1 MLQAGAHADLLV
13 GSVVT
18 IARQATIAALFIV
31 AALGGT
37 LTGVVL
43 AYADDLP
50 LITALDNYAPH
61 TITRVL
67 GRDGK
72 VVGDFAVERR
82 SLVTYAQIP
91 EVLRNAIVSAEDDGF
106 FDHAGLSI
114 SRMFLALMRDI
125 VTPGRT
131 PGGST
136 LTQQLARNL
145 FPATIGYSAGDR
157 SWERKIKE
165 SIVAMQIE
173 KRYTKEE
180 IFTMYCNQ
188 IYWGHG
194 AYGVEAAAQMYFGKG
209 LNDLTLEEAALMAGI
224 IQGNVRQSPYVNM
237 DAARR
242 RRNYALERMAI
253 EGYVTREVA
262 ETTKQKPILTR
273 GEPTQDSSLAPY
285 FIEEVRKY
293 IEAKYGAK
301 ALYENG
307 LTVGTSL
314 DRDLQLA
321 ANAAVDR
328 GLRQIARRRGIWR
341 KPERNVLTEGHSLDG
356 FQHDRWSR
364 SMAPGDIVPAL
375 VVAVDARERTPGTAR
390 VRFGRYTAEI
400 GRSAYQ
406 WTRRTHPAD
415 LFRSGDVVE
424 IGITA
429 IAESGAATVSLE
441 QAPIVEGALVAL
453 DNQTGEVLAMVGGF
467 SFARSKFNRATQ
479 AYRQLG
485 STFKPILYTAAIDRG
500 LTAASVLVDAPASFN
515 VGPGQPPYTPG
526 NYDGQFEGPVT
537 LRRAL
542 ESSRNIPAV
551 RVMEMLGPRQVV
563 AYSKRFGFPED
574 FPPFLSTALGAAEA
588 TLLEVTSAYTAF
600 PNQGI
605 RLQPYQVTTVVDREG
620 NVLEET
626 RPSPRDAIRAD
637 TAFVMTNLLRGVVQR
652 GTASSAAGLDWP
664 LAGKTGTVD
673 DYTDAWFIG
682 FDPHITVGVWVGYD
696 EKKTLGTGETGSIT
710 ALPIWTDF
718 MRQYIELRGDRKNPP
733 TFEAPGNIVFLPVDR
748 ATGSVL
754 GDDAGAFQ
762 EAFIAG
768 TQPARQP

>member
-1 MLQAGAHADLLV
+1 MRY
-13 GSVVT
+13 VVK
-18 IARQATIAALFIV
+18 IARQASIAALFIV
-31 AALGGT
+31 AALLGT
-37 LTGVVL
+37 LSGVVV

-50 LITALDNYAPH
+50 LISALDDYSPH

-67 GRDGK
+67 GRNGA

-82 SLVTYAQIP
+82 SVVTYQQIP
-91 EVLRNAIVSAEDDGF
+91 EVLRNAIVAAEDDGF

-114 SRMFLALMRDI
+114 SRMVLALIRDI
-125 VTPGRT
+125 IAPGKT

-145 FPATIGYSAGDR
+145 FPATIGFSAGDR

-165 SIVAMQIE
+165 SLVAMQIE
-173 KRYTKEE
+173 KRYMKEE

-194 AYGVEAAAQMYFGKG
+194 AYGVEAASQVYFGKPVG
-209 LNDLTLEEAALMAGI
+209 DVTLEEAALIAGI

-242 RRNYALERMAI
+242 RRNYALERMAV
-253 EGYVTREVA
+253 EGYITREVA
-262 ETTKQKPILTR
+262 EAAKARAIATR
-273 GEPTQDSSLAPY
+273 GEPAQDTSIAPY
-285 FIEEVRKY
+285 YIEEVRKY

-307 LTVGTSL
+307 LTVRTSL
-314 DRDLQLA
+314 DAELQRA
-321 ANAAVDR
+321 ANRAVDH
-328 GLRQIARRRGIWR
+328 GLRQIARRRGAWR
-341 KPERNVLTEGHSLDG
+341 KPARNVLSEGHALET

-364 SMAPGDIVPAL
+364 PIAVGDIVPA
-375 VVAVDARERTPGTAR
+375 VVMAVSARNSGTAVAR
-390 VRFGRYTAEI
+390 VRFGAHSADLV
-400 GRSAYQ
+400 RSGFQ

-415 LFRSGDVVE
+415 LMRPGDLVE
-424 IGITA
+424 VGVA
-429 IAESGAATVSLE
+429 ALNESGKATVTLE
-441 QAPIVEGALVAL
+441 QPPQVEGALVAI
-453 DNQTGEVLAMVGGF
+453 DNHTGQVLAMVGGF

-479 AYRQLG
+479 AHRQLG

-500 LTAASVLVDAPASFN
+500 LTPISVLIDAPAAFDA
-515 VGPGQPPYTPG
+515 GAGQPPYTPG
-526 NYDGQFEGPVT
+526 NYDGRYEGPVT

-542 ESSRNIPAV
+542 EQSRNIPAV
-551 RVMEMLGPRQVV
+551 RVMDMLGPRQVV
-563 AYSKRFGFPED
+563 EYAKRFGFPEE

-588 TLLEVTSAYTAF
+588 TLLEVTSAYSAF

-605 RLQPYQVTTVVDREG
+605 RLQPFQVMAVLDREG

-626 RPSPRDAIRAD
+626 RPAPRDAIRAD

-652 GTASSAAGLDWP
+652 GTAATAASLDWP

-682 FDPHITVGVWVGYD
+682 FDPNVSVGVWVGYD
-696 EKKTLGTGETGSIT
+696 EKKPIGNGETGAVT
-710 ALPIWTDF
+710 ALPIWIDF
-718 MRQYIELRGDRKNPP
+718 MRTYIELRGDRKNPP
-733 TFEAPGNIVFLPVDR
+733 QFEAPGNIVFLPVDR
-748 ATGSVL
+748 STGEIATDS
-754 GDDAGAFQ
+754 AGAIR
-762 EAFIAG
+762 EAFISG
-768 TQPARQP
+768 TQPYQPPPQQ